1 MAFNFSTVYDP
12 NVGRGPGVPPG
23 STTSGLTAVS
33 QYAEQLMQQQYAWG
47 QAQFQQNSQL
57 TDQVVG
63 NLMSLYGQLTGAGNQ
78 LMSQYQSLFAPEY
91 QQLVTDANNYSSQA
105 RIQQA
110 MGAAESGVAQQF
122 NGARNAALADLQ
134 SFGIDPSSG
143 RYAALDAAER
153 TQAAAAQAG
162 AGFQAEQAT
171 EATGRGLRSEAL
183 QLGSVMPSQ
192 ATAAYNAAEGAA
204 TAGENAKL
212 ANAQEGVNM
221 LGSPTQHGAVAQ
233 QLHQA
238 QSYPPFPNPGG
249 GGSNSGSGGGSRT
262 YSADNTWRPAFGGS
276 QGLSSPDQ
284 QDTQGPNAMDVEL
297 QREGFAQQQQN
308 AKMSGSNGGIMQ
320 LGDQPSADQS
330 GVYDASQYGGS
341 PVDPNAG
348 ETYQPTPGFDQ
359 GALPQDQYS
368 QDMGN
373 FANDSSGSTLP
384 MDTSSSDTSSQPS
397 FDTSGDQPFVDTSG
411 DSGYAEGGAIPV
423 SKSPSRGRKV
433 DDIRARVNQ
442 TNEPVRLNAGE
453 HVMTRAAVAK
463 HGRKFFDDINRKA
476 RGGAIPMS
484 R

>member
-47 QAQFQQNSQL
+47 QSEFAKNSQL

-63 NLMSLYGQLTGAGNQ
+63 NLMGLYSQLTGAGNQ
-78 LMSQYQSLFAPEY
+78 LMSQYQTMFAPEY

-192 ATAAYNAAEGAA
+192 ATAAYNAAQGAA
-204 TAGENAKL
+204 VAGENAKL
-212 ANAQEGVNM
+212 ANSQEGVNM
-221 LGSPTQHGAVAQ
+221 LGSPTQLGGVAQ
-233 QLHQA
+233 ALHQA
-238 QSYPPFPNPGG
+238 QSYPPIPSTGGG
-249 GGSNSGSGGGSRT
+249 GGSSSGGGSRT
-262 YSADNTWRPAFGGS
+262 SAADNTWRPAFGGS
-276 QGLSSPDQ
+276 QGISSSTPPS
-284 QDTQGPNAMDVEL
+284 GPNAMDLEL
-297 QREGFAQQQQN
+297 QREAFAQQQEN
-308 AKMSGSNGGIMQ
+308 SKMRGSNGGGIME
-320 LGDQPSADQS
+320 LGDQPPADQS
-330 GVYDASQYGGS
+330 GGYDASQYGGS

-359 GALPQDQYS
+359 GALPSDQS
-368 QDMGN
+368 SIDQGN
-373 FANDSSGSTLP
+373 FANDSSGFTDTGST
-384 MDTSSSDTSSQPS
+384 DFSQPS
-397 FDTSGDQPFVDTSG
+397 YS
-411 DSGYAEGGAIPV
+411 DSGYAEGGAIPI
-423 SKSPSRGRKV
+423 SKSPSRGRKI

-453 HVMTRAAVAK
+453 HVMTRAAVAMK
-463 HGRKFFDDINRKA
+463 GRKFFDDINRKA